1 MSIIDKIISI
11 NGVLKEIFEFVQT
24 NEIVKS
30 DFSEYLATIGAKN
43 ISSSQIE
50 KIFLPYV
57 FERAIGKDAKTV
69 VEIFYDSGV
78 SKNPNIAKSFLDNLY
93 SIFVIKRVL
102 KNGFELHN
110 LINERTYIVNSLTK
124 MTNLR
129 GICAGQFLV
138 ARIINSD
145 GDYYLVEIA
154 NVLTEAQKGEAF
166 KYAVMKSVQNP
177 ELVYKDNPAKEKE
190 IQANIADMYKKFIK
204 KFDVDEIITS
214 NKYADDI
221 IGSFCDD
228 EVGDLREKIVPVTEY
243 KYFTVPELQNTYN
256 KFMENSVG
264 GFATHN
270 ATYDVGIVFDKEK
283 GLYAI
288 PFYQTF
294 CKIFEGENVENK
306 DACIKYFLTN
316 DAVSDRLLKR
326 VAEKTSVAKF
336 MEIINTTLQK
346 NYTFDELI
354 KEYKS
359 YYLEHNMYSS
369 ATVLYSSQAFSG
381 TFDIMESLMNRP
393 QQTNVPKD
401 IGRNDPC
408 PCGSGKKYKNC
419 CMNAAVV

>member
-11 NGVLKEIFEFVQT
+11 NSVLKEIFEFVQSDS
-24 NEIVKS
+24 IVKP
-30 DFSEYLATIGAKN
+30 DFEEYLATIGAKN
-43 ISSSQIE
+43 VTSAQIE
-50 KIFLPYV
+50 KIFLPYI
-57 FERAIGKDAKTV
+57 FERAIGKDVKTV
-69 VEIFYDSGV
+69 VELFYDSKL
-78 SKNPNIAKSFLDNLY
+78 SKKPDIAKGLTDNIY
-93 SIFVIKRVL
+93 SVFAIKKVL

-110 LINERTYIVNSLTK
+110 LVNEKIYTVNSLTK

-129 GICAGQFLV
+129 GICAGQFLI
-138 ARIINSD
+138 ARIFNYDSE
-145 GDYYLVEIA
+145 YYLVEIA
-154 NVLTEAQKGEAF
+154 NVLPETQKGEAF

-177 ELVYKDNPAKEKE
+177 ELVYKDNPEKEKE
-190 IQANIADMYKKFIK
+190 IKANIADMYKKFIK
-204 KFDVDEIITS
+204 KFDTDEIITS

-221 IGSFCDD
+221 IGSFCDE
-228 EVGDLREKIVPVTEY
+228 EVGDLREKVVPVTEY
-243 KYFTVPELQNTYN
+243 KYFNVPELQNTYN

-306 DACIKYFLTN
+306 DACIRYFLTN
-316 DAVSDRLLKR
+316 DAVSDRIFKR
-326 VAEKTSVAKF
+326 VADKCGMTKF
-336 MEIINTTLQK
+336 MEIINQTLGTTC
-346 NYTFDELI
+346 TFDELI
-354 KEYKS
+354 KQYKS

-381 TFDIMESLMNRP
+381 TFDFMEAMMNRP
-393 QQTNVPKD
+393 QTPQNTKD

-419 CMNAAVV
+419 CMNAVV

>member
-1 MSIIDKIISI
+1 MSIIDNIISI
-11 NGVLKEIFEFVQT
+11 NGVLKEIFEFLQT
-24 NEIVKS
+24 DETVKS

-43 ISSSQIE
+43 IPASQLE
-50 KIFLPYV
+50 KVFLPYI
-57 FERAIGKDAKTV
+57 FERVVGKDKKTV
-69 VEIFYDSGV
+69 VELFHDSGI
-78 SKNPNIAKSFLDNLY
+78 SKKTNITKSFLENLY
-93 SIFVIKRVL
+93 SIFVIKKVL

-138 ARIINSD
+138 ARLIKSD
-145 GDYYLVEIA
+145 NEYFLVEIA
-154 NVLTEAQKGEAF
+154 NVLSESQRGEAF

-177 ELVYKDNPAKEKE
+177 ELVYKDNPEKEKE
-190 IQANIADMYKKFIK
+190 IQTNIADMHKKFVK
-204 KFDVDEIITS
+204 KFDTDEIVTS
-214 NKYADDI
+214 NKHADDI
-221 IGSFCDD
+221 IGSFCEE
-228 EVGDLREKIVPVTEY
+228 EVGDLREKIVPITEY

-256 KFMENSVG
+256 NFMENSVG

-294 CKIFEGENVENK
+294 CKIFEGENIENK

-316 DAVSDRLLKR
+316 DAVSDRILKR
-326 VAEKTSVAKF
+326 VADKTSVAKF
-336 MEIINTTLQK
+336 MEVINQSLGTSLS
-346 NYTFDELI
+346 FDELI
-354 KEYKS
+354 KQYKS

-381 TFDIMESLMNRP
+381 TFDIMEAIMNRP
-393 QQTNVPKD
+393 TQTAAPKD

-419 CMNAAVV
+419 CMNVAV

>member
-1 MSIIDKIISI
+1 MSIIDNIISI
-11 NGVLKEIFEFVQT
+11 NGVLKEIFEFLQT
-24 NEIVKS
+24 NETVKS

-43 ISSSQIE
+43 IPASQLE
-50 KIFLPYV
+50 KVFLPYI
-57 FERAIGKDAKTV
+57 FERVVGKDKKTV
-69 VEIFYDSGV
+69 VELFHDSGI
-78 SKNPNIAKSFLDNLY
+78 SKKTNITKSFLENLY
-93 SIFVIKRVL
+93 SIFVIKKVL

-138 ARIINSD
+138 ARLIKSENE
-145 GDYYLVEIA
+145 YFLVEIA
-154 NVLTEAQKGEAF
+154 NVLSESQRGEAF

-177 ELVYKDNPAKEKE
+177 ELVYKDNPEKEKE
-190 IQANIADMYKKFIK
+190 IQTNIADMHKKFVK
-204 KFDVDEIITS
+204 KFDTDEIVTS
-214 NKYADDI
+214 NKHADDI
-221 IGSFCDD
+221 IGSFCEE

-256 KFMENSVG
+256 NFMENSVG

-294 CKIFEGENVENK
+294 CKIFEGENIENK

-316 DAVSDRLLKR
+316 DAVSDRILKR
-326 VAEKTSVAKF
+326 VADKTSVAKF
-336 MEIINTTLQK
+336 MEVINQSLGTSLS
-346 NYTFDELI
+346 FDELI
-354 KEYKS
+354 KQYKS

-381 TFDIMESLMNRP
+381 TFDIMEAMMNRP
-393 QQTNVPKD
+393 TQTAAPKD

-419 CMNAAVV
+419 CMNVAV

>member
-11 NGVLKEIFEFVQT
+11 NGVLKEIFEYLQT
-24 NEIVKS
+24 DDTVKS

-43 ISSSQIE
+43 ITSAQLE
-50 KIFLPYV
+50 KVFLPYI
-57 FERAIGKDAKTV
+57 FERVVGKDKKTI
-69 VEIFYDSGV
+69 VELFHDSGI
-78 SKNPNIAKSFLDNLY
+78 SKKSDITKAFLDNLY

-110 LINERTYIVNSLTK
+110 LINEKTSLTK

-129 GICAGQFLV
+129 GICSGQFLV
-138 ARIINSD
+138 ARLIKSD
-145 GDYYLVEIA
+145 NEYFLVEIA
-154 NVLTEAQKGEAF
+154 NVLSEAQRNEAF

-177 ELVYKDNPAKEKE
+177 ELVYKDNPEKEKE
-190 IQANIADMYKKFIK
+190 IQANIADMHKKFVK
-204 KFDVDEIITS
+204 KFDTDEIVTS
-214 NKYADDI
+214 NKHADDI
-221 IGSFCDD
+221 IGSFCED

-256 KFMENSVG
+256 NFMENSVG

-294 CKIFEGENVENK
+294 CKIFEGENIENK

-316 DAVSDRLLKR
+316 DAVSDRILKR
-326 VAEKTSVAKF
+326 VAEKTSIAKF
-336 MEIINTTLQK
+336 MEIINQSLGTSL
-346 NYTFDELI
+346 TFDELI
-354 KEYKS
+354 KQYKS

-381 TFDIMESLMNRP
+381 TFDIMEAMMNKP
-393 QQTNVPKD
+393 TQPTASKD

-419 CMNAAVV
+419 CMNVAV